1 MVKSGKER
9 RAISEE
15 EVAAPE
21 TELEASYSAV
31 CTENRC
37 KEEVPGFI
45 SDLRRSLAAV
55 EMQKGSLTFSS
66 PKTMPVSHARDSY
79 LE

>member
-1 MVKSGKER
+1 MQTCSMGRPLVKSGKER

-31 CTENRC
+31 CTGNRR

-55 EMQKGSLTFSS
+55 EMQKSS
-66 PKTMPVSHARDSY
+66 
-79 LE
+79 